1 MRAVIQRVSSA
12 QVEVEG
18 EVVGRC
24 GQGFMVLA
32 AVHKEDQRTDAIKL
46 AEKVAGLRL
55 FNDAEGK
62 MNLALADL
70 PEQDLPQVLAIS
82 QFTLFGDASGSR
94 RPSFVN
100 SAGYEKG
107 KEYFDLFAEE
117 LSKRVKGVETG
128 VFGAS
133 MRVSLCNEGPVTLIL
148 DVGPSLPKG

>member
-12 QVEVEG
+12 EVEVEG

-24 GQGFMVLA
+24 GMGFMVLA
-32 AVHKEDQRTDAIKL
+32 AVHKEDSRADAAKL

-62 MNLALADL
+62 MNLSLSDL
-70 PEQDLPQVLAIS
+70 PEQALPQVLAIS
-82 QFTLFGDASGSR
+82 QFTLYGDASGSR

-100 SAGYEKG
+100 SAGFEKG
-107 KEYFDLFAEE
+107 KELFDLFVSE
-117 LSKRVKGVETG
+117 LLKKVKGVETG

-133 MRVSLCNEGPVTLIL
+133 MKVSLCNEGPVTLVL
-148 DVGPSLPKG
+148 DVGPSQPKG

>member
-18 EVVGRC
+18 DIVGRC
-24 GQGFMVLA
+24 GQGFLVLA
-32 AVHKEDQRTDAIKL
+32 AVHKEDQPSDAIKL
-46 AEKVAGLRL
+46 AEKVSGLRL
-55 FNDAEGK
+55 FNDSEGK

-70 PEQDLPQVLAIS
+70 PGQDLPQVLAIS

-107 KEYFDLFAEE
+107 KELFDLFVGE
-117 LSKRVKGVETG
+117 LSKKVRGVETG

-133 MRVSLCNEGPVTLIL
+133 MKVSLTNEGPVTLIL
-148 DVGPSLPKG
+148 DVGPSQPKG

>member
-18 EVVGRC
+18 EVVGQC

-32 AVHKEDQRTDAIKL
+32 AVHKEDQRADAVKL

-55 FNDAEGK
+55 FNDADGK

-82 QFTLFGDASGSR
+82 QFTLFGDASGSK

-107 KEYFDLFAEE
+107 KEHFDLFVTE

-133 MRVSLCNEGPVTLIL
+133 MKVSLANEGPVTLIL